1 VVKARFVDNVEAAR
15 GSLEVE
21 GQLLPIHAMS
31 DLISIPPSH
40 ARPTGYSVVVLR
52 SAERLVAIRV
62 DRLLGEREVVVR
74 PLPPEMLRLRHL
86 SAATPLGDGRLAFI
100 LSTRALVEALN
111 ANTSFAG
118 LVEVARKHKV
128 VVADDSITT
137 RSLHRQV
144 LEAAGYQVETAAD
157 GEEALRL
164 LRTKGADL
172 LVSDIHM
179 PRMDGLTLT
188 RKVRD
193 EPALGSLPVV
203 LVSSLDTDQDKQRAT
218 DAGASAY
225 LTKGAYQRGELLKL
239 VQSLLPS

>member
-1 VVKARFVDNVEAAR
+1 
-15 GSLEVE
+15 
-21 GQLLPIHAMS
+21 
-31 DLISIPPSH
+31 
-40 ARPTGYSVVVLR
+40 
-52 SAERLVAIRV
+52 V

-100 LSTRALVEALN
+100 LSTRAMVESLSS
-111 ANTSFAG
+111 NTSFAG
-118 LVEVARKHKV
+118 LVEVARKHRV

-144 LEAAGYQVETAAD
+144 LEAAGYEVETAAD

-164 LRTKGADL
+164 LRARGADL

-193 EPALGSLPVV
+193 EPVLGSLPVV
-203 LVSSLDTDQDKQRAT
+203 LVSSLDSDADQQRAQ

>member
-1 VVKARFVDNVEAAR
+1 
-15 GSLEVE
+15 
-21 GQLLPIHAMS
+21 
-31 DLISIPPSH
+31 
-40 ARPTGYSVVVLR
+40 PTGYSVVVVK
-52 SAERLVAIRV
+52 SAERLLAIRV

-100 LSTRALVEALN
+100 LSPRALVEALG
-111 ANTSFAG
+111 AQTSFAA
-118 LVEVARKHKV
+118 LTETAKKYRV

-164 LRTKGADL
+164 LRSKGADL
-172 LVSDIHM
+172 LVSDVHM

-188 RKVRD
+188 RRVRS
-193 EPALGSLPVV
+193 EAAL
-203 LVSSLDTDQDKQRAT
+203 
-218 DAGASAY
+218 
-225 LTKGAYQRGELLKL
+225 
-239 VQSLLPS
+239 

>member
-1 VVKARFVDNVEAAR
+1 
-15 GSLEVE
+15 
-21 GQLLPIHAMS
+21 MS

-40 ARPTGYSVVVLR
+40 ARTNGYSVVVVR

-74 PLPPEMLRLRHL
+74 PLPPEMLKLRHL

-100 LSTRALVEALN
+100 LSTRAMVETLS

-164 LRTKGADL
+164 LRSKGADL

-188 RKVRD
+188 RKVRG
-193 EPALGSLPVV
+193 EALLGSLPVV
-203 LVSSLDTDQDKQRAT
+203 LVSSLDSADDQKRAE

-239 VQSLLPS
+239 VQNLLPPS